1 MIPTATIQV
10 AVRVASSQ
18 NPPDCLLR
26 TRCAIRTMNRIST
39 TAVDT
44 IHQSA
49 MKFASAELRK
59 CGSGETCLTNRA
71 RNAARLIAKIIR
83 RIFGINS
90 SPSRNLTSNHGA
102 HYLGRGSPGSRM
114 MYPTVITQIQ
124 ESQNCGFMLLAT
136 FSRSRN

>member
-18 NPPDCLLR
+18 NLPDCLLR

-44 IHQSA
+44 IHQPS
-49 MKFASAELRK
+49 MKFARAELWK
-59 CGSGETCLTNRA
+59 CGSGEPCLTNST
-71 RNAARLIAKIIR
+71 RNAARFIAEIIR

-90 SPSRNLTSNHGA
+90 GPSRNLT
-102 HYLGRGSPGSRM
+102 PG
-114 MYPTVITQIQ
+114 
-124 ESQNCGFMLLAT
+124 
-136 FSRSRN
+136 

>member
-26 TRCAIRTMNRIST
+26 TRCAIRTMNRIIT

-49 MKFASAELRK
+49 MKFARAELWK
-59 CGSGETCLTNRA
+59 CGSGEPCLTNSA

-102 HYLGRGSPGSRM
+102 HYMGRVPAARGDCTTII
-114 MYPTVITQIQ
+114 YQIDFIFQ
-124 ESQNCGFMLLAT
+124 RWLERPPILETTSD
-136 FSRSRN
+136 S